1 MTRAVEG
8 DSARPE
14 GGASDLVALVASRA
28 EAARRMEVE
37 RTLRRLRHLPEA
49 DKRRIEELS
58 RQLVSAIV
66 GRPLGRLAASERHRQ
81 AARELFGV
89 E

>member
-1 MTRAVEG
+1 MTQALRSDVPRAE
-8 DSARPE
+8 E
-14 GGASDLVALVASRA
+14 GASDLVALVASRA
-28 EAARRMEVE
+28 EAARRIEVE

-58 RQLVSAIV
+58 RQIVSAIV
-66 GRPLGRLAASERHRQ
+66 GRPLGRLASSDRHRE
-81 AARELFGV
+81 AARELFGL